1 MKSSYMSMAILMG
14 LFATQDNFGKLPEID
29 DHESDEDR
37 IKRLK
42 RDAEHKK
49 RILAQQ
55 EADRNKAKGLRQF
68 FYGPNSLWA
77 LNQKSADKKAK
88 RNNWI

>member
-1 MKSSYMSMAILMG
+1 MKSSYMGTAMFMAL
-14 LFATQDNFGKLPEID
+14 LATQDNFGSLPEID

-37 IKRLK
+37 IERLE
-42 RDAEHKK
+42 RDARHKK